1 MIKKGM
7 MLTVWLLFSQLSS
20 IIVYA
25 QLPEEELPVIV
36 LWQDGYAYQEDC
48 TQITGSWAYDA
59 VNPAGKYV
67 LFAEDGTVLRKTEN
81 MNTSDIGNDYTGTEL
96 DQATVAL
103 RAEIFEEFHGTIT
116 VVLEEKSGL
125 QRLAELNEGNFWSLN
140 LPINSGTYFFK
151 EVTAKAEECCY
162 KTEYSTEPVQ
172 LSEQA
177 VCIMKVRVLNE
188 AEPILEPV
196 LEEIQPETEVAMTEE
211 VHIEPQI
218 QTKEGKE
225 AHIMHESGFKKAV
238 ALAGGIITAA
248 LAGIW
253 LWWKKQKR
261 YG

>member
-7 MLTVWLLFSQLSS
+7 MLTVWLLLSQLSS
-20 IIVYA
+20 TIVYA

-81 MNTSDIGNDYTGTEL
+81 MNASDISNDYTGTEL
-96 DQATVAL
+96 NQATAAL
-103 RAEIFEEFHGTIT
+103 RAETFEEFHGIIT
-116 VVLEEKSGL
+116 VVLEERSGL
-125 QRLAELNEGNFWSLN
+125 QRLAELTEGNFWSLN
-140 LPINSGTYFFK
+140 LPMNSGTYCFK
-151 EVTAKAEECCY
+151 EVTAKEGECCY
-162 KTEYSTEPVQ
+162 KTEYSSEPVL

-177 VCIMKVRVLNE
+177 VCVMKVRVLNE
-188 AEPILEPV
+188 AVPVPEPV
-196 LEEIQPETEVAMTEE
+196 LEEAQPETEVSMTE
-211 VHIEPQI
+211 VHIEQQI
-218 QTKEGKE
+218 QTEEGKE
-225 AHIMHESGFKKAV
+225 AHIMHESGLKKAV
-238 ALAGGIITAA
+238 ALAGGIITVA

-253 LWWKKQKR
+253 LWWKKRKR